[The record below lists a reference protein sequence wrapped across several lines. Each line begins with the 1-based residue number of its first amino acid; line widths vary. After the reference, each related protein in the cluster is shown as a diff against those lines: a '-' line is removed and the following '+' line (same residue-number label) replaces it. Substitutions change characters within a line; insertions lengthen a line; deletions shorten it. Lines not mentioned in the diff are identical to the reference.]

1 MSTPIS
7 RRRALLLGGTG
18 VVAVV
23 AGAAGWITTATGSPA
38 ASDGG
43 AGAAESGTEL
53 TAPPVLASRDGRLQ
67 VELVAAPGVRLAGRD
82 TRALGF
88 NATSPGP
95 TLRLRPG
102 DELAVRLIN

>member
-1 MSTPIS
+1 MSAPIS

-23 AGAAGWITTATGSPA
+23 AGAAGWITTATSSPA
-38 ASDGG
+38 ASEGG
-43 AGAAESGTEL
+43 AGAAESGTAL

-95 TLRLRPG
+95 TLRL
-102 DELAVRLIN
+102 